1 MAEESAS
8 NGKESNG
15 AARALSIPVIV
26 LLLALLLIYFGP
38 STGYPGSGFSLGF
51 PNPDVLGGEYRI
63 S

>member
-38 STGYPGSGFSLGF
+38 SIGYPGFSLGF

>member
-26 LLLALLLIYFGP
+26 LLLALLLIYFA